1 MAWIPH
7 SLHFLAACIREPLQ
21 YPFMVR
27 AILAGMIVGVL
38 CAVIGCYVVLRSM
51 AFLGDAMAHAIL
63 PGVAVA
69 CLLGKD
75 LAYGAL
81 VAALAVA
88 LGLSFFTRR
97 GTVKE
102 DTAIGILFA
111 GAFSLGVALIST
123 MKSYAARNLTEIL
136 FGNILGV
143 APKDL
148 WRLAILAVIVLG
160 AILLYY
166 REFLVISFDPIL
178 ALTLKLKTERLQL
191 LMFVLLALTIV
202 VSLQTVGVGL
212 AAGML
217 VTPGAAAYLL
227 ARRLPRMMAIAAAI
241 GVVSSVVGAYASYW
255 FERRLRR
262 GDRPGGHGDLLPRV
276 PLRAGPR
283 TGVAALVRPE
293 APPRMRRRQ
302 VSETLE
308 ADSWRRNRRSSR
320 SRPTRRCSTR

>member
-148 WRLAILAVIVLG
+148 WRLGILAVIVLG

-255 FERRLRR
+255 FNVASGAAIVLAATAIFFLAFLFAPGR
-262 GDRPGGHGDLLPRV
+262 G
-276 PLRAGPR
+276 
-283 TGVAALVRPE
+283 LVW
-293 APPRMRRRQ
+293 Q
-302 VSETLE
+302 
-308 ADSWRRNRRSSR
+308 RSSGR
-320 SRPTRRCSTR
+320 KPSRA